1 MANEAMVGAEGNR
14 GASAV
19 PWRWQQWRRCHPALK
34 EEVGGKVSRIQK
46 GEVWGGLPCLRGTA
60 TQKLLRRESWA
71 EGSLLALRP
80 LPRLLRAGSSGQ
92 SEGRRC
98 L

>member
-46 GEVWGGLPCLRGTA
+46 GEV
-60 TQKLLRRESWA
+60 
-71 EGSLLALRP
+71 
-80 LPRLLRAGSSGQ
+80 
-92 SEGRRC
+92 
-98 L
+98 

>member
-1 MANEAMVGAEGNR
+1 MASEAMVRAEGNQ

-19 PWRWQQWRRCHPALK
+19 PWRWQQWRRCHPAVK

-46 GEVWGGLPCLRGTA
+46 GKVWRELPCLKGTA
-60 TQKLLRRESWA
+60 TQRLLHRESQA

-80 LPRLLRAGSSGQ
+80 LPRLLKAGPSGQ
-92 SEGRRC
+92 PEGRRC